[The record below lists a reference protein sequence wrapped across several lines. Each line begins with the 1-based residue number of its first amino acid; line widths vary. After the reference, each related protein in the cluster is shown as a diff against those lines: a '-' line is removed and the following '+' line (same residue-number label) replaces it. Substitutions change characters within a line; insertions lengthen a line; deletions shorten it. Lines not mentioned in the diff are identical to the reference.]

1 MSTIPTKLQ
10 ALISE
15 RIISGEFPP
24 GTRLDERALAEEY
37 KVSRTPIREALR
49 QLAARGLTDIVPMRG
64 VVVREIGVKEL
75 SEILHTD
82 CELEALCARLA
93 AESMTAMEKTEL
105 EYIHQRSK
113 EFVQN
118 GDIDGYLEA
127 NRELH
132 RLILEGAH
140 NSVLTK
146 MVGDIR
152 ERLSPY
158 RQYHPAEADRLVSS
172 HASHDAIVRAIID
185 GEGEK
190 AYLAMRAHNAH
201 LGNAALRAIR
211 QAREHGGASGNGAAS
226 AVMPRRRQAQGDPK
240 PPAAKRGRPRSTPQ
254 A

>member
-1 MSTIPTKLQ
+1 MSTIPAKIQ

-15 RIISGEFPP
+15 RIISGDFPP

-49 QLAARGLTDIVPMRG
+49 QLAARGLAEIVPMRG
-64 VVVREIGVKEL
+64 VVVKQIGVKEL
-75 SEILHTD
+75 AEILHAE

-93 AESMTAMEKTEL
+93 AESMTALERSEL

-113 EFVQN
+113 EHVDN
-118 GDIDGYLEA
+118 GDVDGYLET
-127 NRELH
+127 NKELH

-140 NSVLTK
+140 NQALGD

-158 RQYHPAEADRLVSS
+158 RQYHPAESDRLASS
-172 HASHDAIVRAIID
+172 HASHEKIVRAILD
-185 GEGEK
+185 GKGEE
-190 AYLAMRAHNAH
+190 AFLAMRSHNAH

-211 QAREHGGASGNGAAS
+211 QAYEEAGKSAETGAPAPAKRKPAVRRRAAPAAS
-226 AVMPRRRQAQGDPK
+226 
-240 PPAAKRGRPRSTPQ
+240 
-254 A
+254 